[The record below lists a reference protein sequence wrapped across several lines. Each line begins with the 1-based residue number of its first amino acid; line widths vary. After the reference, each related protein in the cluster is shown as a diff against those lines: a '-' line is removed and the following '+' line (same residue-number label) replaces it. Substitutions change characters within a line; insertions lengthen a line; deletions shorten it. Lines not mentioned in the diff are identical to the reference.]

1 MLEQLREEGVVVIW
15 KLDRLSRSLKD
26 MLVSMERIDKAG
38 AGFKSLTEVID
49 TPGGGGLRTFVGFNP
64 RRQLKL

>member
-26 MLVSMERIDKAG
+26 MLVIVERIDKAG
-38 AGFKSLTEVID
+38 AGF
-49 TPGGGGLRTFVGFNP
+49 NH
-64 RRQLKL
+64 